1 MDLPKTLKSLVVLN
15 ENSVA
20 LMEIGPNGRLGLN
33 VRYLV
38 DLVNDSEKDHATI
51 LLLYS
56 GVKIVPEALGNLQ
69 NASKKIVPLMENG
82 LVGENGANV
91 AKVAE
96 AMELKLVH
104 ENAPNLN
111 TEEDLVL
118 EFERKLN
125 NAVYLNVLSME
136 NF

>member
-1 MDLPKTLKSLVVLN
+1 
-15 ENSVA
+15 
-20 LMEIGPNGRLGLN
+20 MEIGPNGRLGLN